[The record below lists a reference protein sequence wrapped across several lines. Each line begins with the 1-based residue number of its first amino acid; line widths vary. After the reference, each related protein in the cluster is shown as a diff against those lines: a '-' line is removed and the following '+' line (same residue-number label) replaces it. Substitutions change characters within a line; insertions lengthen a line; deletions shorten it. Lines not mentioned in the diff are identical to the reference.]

1 MYWMHFLG
9 FTKQHAVQ
17 FFQIESRFSRSFLLM
32 SKKDLENRGPKPAR
46 GNLGP
51 PAAAALGNSITH
63 ESSVLYQTR
72 LLQIWEPYGAARAL
86 RRRVLTSAAQVG
98 FVR

>member
-1 MYWMHFLG
+1 
-9 FTKQHAVQ
+9 
-17 FFQIESRFSRSFLLM
+17 M

-63 ESSVLYQTR
+63 ESSVLYHETR
-72 LLQIWEPYGAARAL
+72 LLQIWEPYGAARAAPP
-86 RRRVLTSAAQVG
+86 SAHERGASRFRPVI
-98 FVR
+98 